1 MKRGAFSCLL
11 YREWV
16 LIKKPL
22 IITVITSLSTII
34 LAFLVVLSFRYGN
47 LALLDENIKTA
58 VFGDFAFVI
67 KAMPVLAVC
76 VLVSAPADSTMADV
90 NIKWERFR
98 RSTPVSCLRLALAKY
113 TILTVLTLLAAG
125 GALGSMA
132 LMCSAMGA
140 AFTAND
146 AAVSLVLL
154 AAVVIFSVAMQ
165 VAVICFKSSD
175 KAGLAVSGVM
185 IVCMF
190 PIIAA
195 NRDIFSADSSA
206 MSGMERFDILTQ
218 RFADALPAVPLVIAA
233 ALALGLFA
241 TTMIYKRREK

>member
-1 MKRGAFSCLL
+1 MKKGAFSGLL

-47 LALLDENIKTA
+47 LALLDENLKTA
-58 VFGDFAFVI
+58 IFGDFAFIV
-67 KAMPVLAVC
+67 KALPVLAVSI
-76 VLVSAPADSTMADV
+76 LVSAPSDSAVSDT

-98 RSTPVSCLRLALAKY
+98 RTTPVSCLRLALAKY
-113 TILTVLTLLAAG
+113 TILTALTLLAAG
-125 GALGSMA
+125 AGIGVMA
-132 LMCSAMGA
+132 LMCLTMGA
-140 AFTAND
+140 AFTASN

-165 VAVICFKSSD
+165 VAVTYFKSPD
-175 KAGLAVSGVM
+175 KAGMAVSGVM
-185 IVCMF
+185 IACLF
-190 PIIAA
+190 PITAA
-195 NRDIFSADSSA
+195 NRDIFSADNSA
-206 MSGMERFDILTQ
+206 MSSMERLDILTE
-218 RFADALPAVPLVIAA
+218 RFADILPAVPLVIAA
-233 ALALGLFA
+233 ALVLGLIA

>member
-1 MKRGAFSCLL
+1 MKKGAFSGLL

-22 IITVITSLSTII
+22 IITAITSLSSAI
-34 LAFLVVLSFRYGN
+34 LAFLVLLSFRYGN
-47 LALLDENIKTA
+47 LALLDENLKTA
-58 VFGDFAFVI
+58 VFGDFAFII
-67 KAMPVLAVC
+67 KALPVLAVSI
-76 VLVSAPADSTMADV
+76 LVSAPSDSAVIDT

-98 RSTPVSCLRLALAKY
+98 RTTPVSCLRLALAKY
-113 TILTVLTLLAAG
+113 TILAALNLLAAG
-125 GALGSMA
+125 GALGVMA
-132 LMCSAMGA
+132 LMCAAMDT
-140 AFTAND
+140 AFTASD

-165 VAVICFKSSD
+165 VAVTYFKSSD
-175 KAGLAVSGVM
+175 KAGLTVSGVM
-185 IVCMF
+185 LACLF

-195 NRDIFSADSSA
+195 NRDIISADDSA
-206 MSGMERFDILTQ
+206 MSSMERLDILTK
-218 RFADALPAVPLVIAA
+218 RFADVLPVVPLVIAA